1 MNSQISFSNEE
12 KKEILSTPKFHKN
25 KSIYSLERDEAT
37 LDNIKQNINS
47 IINIEKL
54 NNEIISNKNIE
65 YINNV
70 NETKNMCKSSLLKKI
85 NSKNEVN
92 NSYSNQFSFD
102 EKSENY
108 IFSKKEIDNNKENI
122 DNNIIIIDNNNKNNK
137 NQNRETCNNEMK
149 YKSDVDSYLI
159 NSNLK
164 NNNENMENNFN
175 YILPLESDKSS
186 EHFKF
191 ISFQGFSEE
200 NQDNNNII
208 KEQKIPNQ
216 KKMAGENKKFNNLEI
231 INKKIRIGYLFKQ
244 RENPEK
250 KMLKEDVKL
259 TPHKKNKNNKL
270 EKYKVNNSDNPN
282 HIIRKIKNSK
292 SNYYSSKKKRK
303 ISIKIPNLIDE
314 NKNDKCLTEPN
325 LLIDLNNSKKNTFFT
340 SNDNNLNNS
349 NMTPKNE
356 NELKNITQPFIIE
369 KITNNINNNN
379 DDNNISNQK
388 EIENNIIK
396 EISLHFN
403 KISHKK
409 GNSIDFQRNNK
420 FIESNKNIIYEKNFI
435 GKENKSFSIKKK
447 KEKNNLIHSRNYS
460 QLSSSNN
467 FTYDHSRI
475 KKKIKNCVFL
485 LQQKNKDNSNF
496 QTRNNSYGNQSISAS
511 DSSTHKTIKIIK
523 EEKKKISSP
532 FCKSKILKN
541 NSLLTKYIFNNQ
553 SSSVEN
559 RNMTNITLNINNE
572 QYEDNNTF
580 ISSNKYKNNDKFTI
594 FCNYDSKLNKKNS
607 SKEIENDYG
616 INKIKVNIANKNN
629 AKSKKLYQNTSF
641 MNYKINKPHYLIEKK
656 KGNITDRYKDSN
668 TEKYKDSITYKDS
681 TTEKYKDSITYKD
694 SLTERYK
701 ETITYKDSY
710 IGPANIYTKKFIFSN
725 NNNSNTNLYSKIN
738 NETNNSVKI
747 KKDIKKGDTKI
758 LNKSTIIEKEIKFP
772 KNELHN
778 HNNNVLIKD
787 KNKFREYFKD
797 ILSNINLNK
806 NIRNKKHKINFF
818 KNIKIKHRN
827 NLTNSNNYSQTEKDI
842 TKINSFKT
850 KIKYKKNNSKNADKI
865 NKQYNTIN
873 NSINLGNNNKF
884 RENTKISTK
893 KSKIAISRE
902 NSLNIPNFRKNIVK
916 YSIIRNN
923 QNNEV
928 RNEVSIYIGDQN
940 NNNDEQNL
948 EKPNIEFTKKKKGK
962 FSIDNNKLKAINVNK
977 KTIINVNQFYP
988 SYFIN
993 NNPNIFKNK
1002 NNMTSFA

>member
-25 KSIYSLERDEAT
+25 KSIYSLERDETT

-54 NNEIISNKNIE
+54 KSDIILNKNNEFK
-65 YINNV
+65 NV

-108 IFSKKEIDNNKENI
+108 IFSKNEIDNNKENI
-122 DNNIIIIDNNNKNNK
+122 DNNIIIIDNNKKNNK
-137 NQNRETCNNEMK
+137 NENRGTCNNEIK
-149 YKSDVDSYLI
+149 YISDIDTFLI

-191 ISFQGFSEE
+191 ISFQGFSEDQE
-200 NQDNNNII
+200 NNNII
-208 KEQKIPNQ
+208 KEEKIPNQ
-216 KKMAGENKKFNNLEI
+216 KKMAGEKKKHNNLEI
-231 INKKIRIGYLFKQ
+231 INKKIRIGYLYKQ
-244 RENPEK
+244 RENPDK
-250 KMLKEDVKL
+250 NILKEDVKL
-259 TPHKKNKNNKL
+259 TPNKKNKNNKI
-270 EKYKVNNSDNPN
+270 EKFKLNNSDNSN
-282 HIIRKIKNSK
+282 HIIKKIKNSK
-292 SNYYSSKKKRK
+292 SNYFSSKKKRK
-303 ISIKIPNLIDE
+303 INIKIPNLIDE

-325 LLIDLNNSKKNTFFT
+325 ILIDLNNSKKNTFFT
-340 SNDNNLNNS
+340 SNENNLNNS
-349 NMTPKNE
+349 NMTSKNE
-356 NELKNITQPFIIE
+356 NTLKNITQPFIIE
-369 KITNNINNNN
+369 KITNNINNNV
-379 DDNNISNQK
+379 DDDNISNQN

-403 KISHKK
+403 KIYHKR

-420 FIESNKNIIYEKNFI
+420 FIESNNKNIIYEKNLI

-467 FTYDHSRI
+467 NFTYDHSRI

-485 LQQKNKDNSNF
+485 LQQKNKNNSNF
-496 QTRNNSYGNQSISAS
+496 QTRNNSYGYQSISAS

-523 EEKKKISSP
+523 EEEKKISSP
-532 FCKSKILKN
+532 FCKSKIVKN
-541 NSLLTKYIFNNQ
+541 NSLLTKFIFNNQ

-559 RNMTNITLNINNE
+559 RNITLNINNE

-580 ISSNKYKNNDKFTI
+580 ISSNKFKNNDKFTI

-616 INKIKVNIANKNN
+616 INKIKVNIANKKN
-629 AKSKKLYQNTSF
+629 AKNKKLYQNTSF

-656 KGNITDRYKDSN
+656 KGNITDRYKDSI

-681 TTEKYKDSITYKD
+681 TTERFRDSITYKD
-694 SLTERYK
+694 SITERYK
-701 ETITYKDSY
+701 ETIAYKDAY
-710 IGPANIYTKKFIFSN
+710 IGPANIYTKKFIFTN
-725 NNNSNTNLYSKIN
+725 NNNSNINLYSKIN
-738 NETNNSVKI
+738 NETDNSYKI
-747 KKDIKKGDTKI
+747 KKVIKKDDNKI

-772 KNELHN
+772 KKELYNHN
-778 HNNNVLIKD
+778 NNNVLIKD
-787 KNKFREYFKD
+787 KHKFREYFKD

-806 NIRNKKHKINFF
+806 NIKNKKQKINYF
-818 KNIKIKHRN
+818 KNIKIKNRN
-827 NLTNSNNYSQTEKDI
+827 NLINSNNYSQTEKDI
-842 TKINSFKT
+842 SKINSFKT
-850 KIKYKKNNSKNADKI
+850 KIKFKKNNSKNVDKI

-873 NSINLGNNNKF
+873 NSIILGYNNKL
-884 RENTKISTK
+884 RENTKLSTK
-893 KSKIAISRE
+893 KSKISISRE

-916 YSIIRNN
+916 YAIIRNN
-923 QNNEV
+923 KNNEV
-928 RNEVSIYIGDQN
+928 RKEVSIYIGDQK
-940 NNNDEQNL
+940 NNNDKQNL

-962 FSIDNNKLKAINVNK
+962 YSIDNNKLKAINVNK